1 MQSAFVSYP
10 VHFRAHQILTAMTL
24 DIFIIAILLWAGFNG
39 WKKGLLKELI
49 SMGGFLLG
57 LLIAATCYSTIGEY
71 LTVNGSRVNMLTSI
85 VAFLILWI
93 IVPIALGFVAT
104 MLTKT
109 LKGMQLG
116 TPNSI
121 LGLLVSVLKY
131 GLLLSCLLSA
141 MNALG
146 LLSQEKIAGSHLYK
160 PTTSIVSSIFE
171 HGITQSDDKQ
181 DQKADTTWVDMQ
193 PGANAA
199 KQSSKKH

>member
-1 MQSAFVSYP
+1 
-10 VHFRAHQILTAMTL
+10 MTL
-24 DIFIIAILLWAGFNG
+24 DILIIAILLWAGFNG

-57 LLIAATCYSTIGEY
+57 LLIAATCYSILGEY
-71 LTVNGSRVNMLTSI
+71 LTVNGSQVNMLTSI

-121 LGLLVSVLKY
+121 LGLLVSVLKS

-146 LLSQEKIAGSHLYK
+146 LLSQEKVAGSHLYK
-160 PTTSIVSSIFE
+160 PTTSIVSFIFE

-193 PGANAA
+193 PAANAA

>member
-10 VHFRAHQILTAMTL
+10 VHFRAHQIQTAMTL

-57 LLIAATCYSTIGEY
+57 LLIAATCYSILGEY
-71 LTVNGSRVNMLTSI
+71 LTVNGSQVNMLTSI

-160 PTTSIVSSIFE
+160 PTTSIVSFILSTALRRAMI
-171 HGITQSDDKQ
+171 
-181 DQKADTTWVDMQ
+181 
-193 PGANAA
+193 
-199 KQSSKKH
+199 SKIKRLIPLG

>member
-57 LLIAATCYSTIGEY
+57 LLIAATCYSTLGEY
-71 LTVNGSRVNMLTSI
+71 LAVNGSQVNMLTSLI
-85 VAFLILWI
+85 AFLILWI

>member
-10 VHFRAHQILTAMTL
+10 VHFRAHQIQTAMTL

-57 LLIAATCYSTIGEY
+57 LLIAATCYSTLGEY
-71 LTVNGSRVNMLTSI
+71 LTVNGSQVNMLTSI

-109 LKGMQLG
+109 LKGMKLG

-160 PTTSIVSSIFE
+160 PTTSIVSFILE

-193 PGANAA
+193 PAADAA

>member
-10 VHFRAHQILTAMTL
+10 VHFRAHQIQTAMTL

-57 LLIAATCYSTIGEY
+57 LLIAATCYSTLGEY
-71 LTVNGSRVNMLTSI
+71 LTVNGSQVNMLTSI

-109 LKGMQLG
+109 LKGMELG

-171 HGITQSDDKQ
+171 HGITQSEDKQ
-181 DQKADTTWVDMQ
+181 DQTADTTWVDMQ
-193 PGANAA
+193 PAADAA

>member
-1 MQSAFVSYP
+1 
-10 VHFRAHQILTAMTL
+10 MTL

-57 LLIAATCYSTIGEY
+57 LLIAATCYSILGEY
-71 LTVNGSRVNMLTSI
+71 LTVNGSQVNMLTSI

-146 LLSQEKIAGSHLYK
+146 LLSQEKIAGSHLYNRQRA
-160 PTTSIVSSIFE
+160 SSLLFLSTALRRAMI
-171 HGITQSDDKQ
+171 
-181 DQKADTTWVDMQ
+181 
-193 PGANAA
+193 
-199 KQSSKKH
+199 SKIKRLIPLG

>member
-1 MQSAFVSYP
+1 
-10 VHFRAHQILTAMTL
+10 MTL

-57 LLIAATCYSTIGEY
+57 LLIAATCYSTLGEY
-71 LTVNGSRVNMLTSI
+71 LTVNGSQVNMLTSI

-109 LKGMQLG
+109 LKGMKLG

-121 LGLLVSVLKY
+121 LGLLVSILKY
-131 GLLLSCLLSA
+131 GLLL
-141 MNALG
+141 
-146 LLSQEKIAGSHLYK
+146 
-160 PTTSIVSSIFE
+160 
-171 HGITQSDDKQ
+171 GITQSDDKQ
-181 DQKADTTWVDMQ
+181 GQTADTTWVDMQ
-193 PGANAA
+193 PAADAA